1 MVGASRAGTASP
13 LARLCR
19 GARDGRP
26 TEPYPRGLKVV
37 CHGAAS
43 ILQSISRFGPRQVV
57 VGRVRANSVQP
68 NFQEVDRSAVAAF
81 DAVGQS
87 IPLGPR
93 LPAGLEP
100 LVNLARLLARQ
111 VARGWLTE
119 GAVPSRMTAGSKAEE
134 NSGTWG
140 TSSSSAGTPI
150 PPDAS
155 DPSQGPL
162 PIGIPLSGRPKRRRR
177 TEG

>member
-1 MVGASRAGTASP
+1 MIGTSHAGTASP
-13 LARLCR
+13 SSTLSRRSRRSANRALPYGGSRSSVMARRASSKAFPASRLARSSEEC
-19 GARDGRP
+19 GQTA
-26 TEPYPRGLKVV
+26 
-37 CHGAAS
+37 
-43 ILQSISRFGPRQVV
+43 
-57 VGRVRANSVQP
+57 VQP
-68 NFQEVDRSAVAAF
+68 NFQEVDRSGVAAF

-111 VARGWLTE
+111 VARGWLAE
-119 GAVPSRMTAGSKAEE
+119 GPVSSRMTPGSQAEE

-140 TSSSSAGTPI
+140 TSSSSASTPI
-150 PPDAS
+150 PPGAS

-162 PIGIPLSGRPKRRRR
+162 PIGIPLSGRPKRRHG